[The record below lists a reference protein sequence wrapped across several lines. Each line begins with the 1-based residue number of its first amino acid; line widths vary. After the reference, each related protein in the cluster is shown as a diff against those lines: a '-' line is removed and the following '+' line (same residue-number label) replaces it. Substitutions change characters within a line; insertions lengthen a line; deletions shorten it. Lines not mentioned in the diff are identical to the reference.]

1 MSEKQIRKAIN
12 EIIKDFAKNQKNTT
26 GVHNKNIPHVVFMEF
41 METYGVPKGYDGS
54 NL

>member
-41 METYGVPKGYDGS
+41 VETYGVPKGYDGS